1 MLEILQKIVDGE
13 GTLEDLDSLVEIGEV
28 VKEGSL
34 CGLGKTAPNPV
45 LTTMQYFKDEYL
57 AHVVEHRCPA
67 GVCQGLKTYKIDPEK
82 CKGCT
87 RCARVCPVGAISGKV
102 KEPFVIDQERCIKC
116 GACKE
121 TCRFDAVEEVA

>member
-13 GTLEDLDSLVEIGEV
+13 GKLSDLDSLEEIGEA

-45 LTTMQYFKDEYL
+45 LTTMKYFRDEYL

-67 GVCQGLKTYKIDPEK
+67 GVCQGLKTYTINAEL
-82 CKGCT
+82 CKGCS

-102 KEPFVIDQERCIKC
+102 KEPFVIDQETCIKC

-121 TCRFDAVEEVA
+121 SCRFDAIEEVV